1 MPRNST
7 TAHSFPG
14 MVPVAVAAAW
24 HMMKFME
31 VMSVQLQL
39 RSLLAESQAP
49 AVSIFVPTHR
59 AGQEIRQDP
68 IRLKNL
74 VRQAERQLIN
84 EGTRPAEAHH
94 LLEPVAALVED
105 AAFWPHQAE
114 GFAVFRSP
122 DVFRTYRVPFPVGE
136 FVAVSDRFYI
146 NPLLPLLINETRFYV
161 LALSQK
167 AVRLLDCTRDGV
179 VPVLLSDV
187 PQDIEQTQPEGP
199 TAHLRR
205 HSLPMGGPE
214 GGRFHAHGVGTEDVD
229 MINVKRYFQQAE
241 DGLRQRLAGERV
253 PLILACVEYLAPIYR
268 EVSTY
273 RFVLEE
279 IVAGNPDGVPD
290 DELQRK
296 ARGPSRIVI
305 SSRPVARPSPSIMK
319 GLPRGERPTRFLTCS
334 QRPSK
339 GGSRPCLSRWA
350 CAGGGD
356 STSTGSCW
364 RSMIA
369 RSRATRNCWT
379 WPQHRRF
386 DMTARYIA

>member
-1 MPRNST
+1 
-7 TAHSFPG
+7 
-14 MVPVAVAAAW
+14 
-24 HMMKFME
+24 MMKFME
-31 VMSVQLQL
+31 VMSAQFQL

-84 EGTRPAEAHH
+84 EGTRPAEARH

-105 AAFWPHQAE
+105 AAFWRHQAE

-167 AVRLLDCTRDGV
+167 TVRLLDCTRDGV

-205 HSLPMGGPE
+205 HSLPMGVPE

-273 RFVLEE
+273 RFILEE

-296 ARGPSRIVI
+296 ARPIADRHFEQARGKAIAEYYEGIAKGRASHTLPDVLTAAFQGRIATLFI
-305 SSRPVARPSPSIMK
+305 PLGMR
-319 GLPRGERPTRFLTCS
+319 
-334 QRPSK
+334 
-339 GGSRPCLSRWA
+339 RW
-350 CAGGGD
+350 G
-356 STSTGSCW
+356 
-364 RSMIA
+364 
-369 RSRATRNCWT
+369 
-379 WPQHRRF
+379 RF
-386 DMTARYIA
+386 DFNRLVLEEHDREKPGDEELLDLAAPQTLRHDGKVYSMKPEEIPGGHLLASVYRY

>member
-84 EGTRPAEAHH
+84 EGTRPAEARH

-105 AAFWPHQAE
+105 AAFWRHQAE

-319 GLPRGERPTRFLTCS
+319 GSPRGERATGFLTCS

-339 GGSRPCLSRWA
+339 GGSRPCLSRWE

-369 RSRATRNCWT
+369 
-379 WPQHRRF
+379 
-386 DMTARYIA
+386 